1 MQNLVLSSPFGR
13 LSCIECWSRCI
24 ACEGDTNKH
33 RPVLLTLRVPSSTVS
48 SVHLFQMHSPC
59 SSEESLPCRDSR
71 SSMDQKRGS
80 EDRS

>member
-33 RPVLLTLRVPSSTVS
+33 RPVSAYPSGALFNCIQCTLVPDAQSMLVRGIAS
-48 SVHLFQMHSPC
+48 M
-59 SSEESLPCRDSR
+59 SR
-71 SSMDQKRGS
+71 
-80 EDRS
+80 